1 MRYLRFGIYTYKNTI
16 MKFRSLLVSAAA
28 AVFAVVACQEVAQDL
43 GAPDIS
49 LSESE
54 MTFEVAG
61 GDQELTLNATRDWK
75 VETDADWVVV
85 SPESGKASAEDQKVT
100 VSVLEN
106 EGMDRTADLKFTIG
120 MKSKYL
126 TVSQAGP
133 GGSVEALIVYS
144 NNFDISEAQN
154 NSGWPYLDSN
164 YDLWDNKTGTGAS
177 TVDYAFGGK
186 MSVRTSGKLSNDASG
201 FSHYKGSGM
210 NKVFFGAATSIFKI
224 QNITL
229 DAAQTNYAFS
239 FGGQRYTQDDAS
251 NLFSFDEFKVY
262 VSNDAAKWVPVTMA
276 FRADADLDGDWN
288 LASAKIT
295 LPSGTAKLSIAFVCT
310 KSSAYS
316 IDDVLLE
323 VAGEAGQAID
333 FSKGEEISGTTGG
346 SGGGQVTPPS
356 NIVNV
361 TVAEFNSKP
370 VSTTEWYR
378 LTGTV
383 KGPINTQYGNYD
395 LVDATGTV
403 YVYGTSN
410 WAEFSSNFAE
420 GGTVTIVGQRGD
432 YNGKIEVLESYIES
446 FTPGQGGSDQGGD
459 EPSGKPTSLTKAT
472 IAEFLAAAESTTV
485 WYELTGEIISI
496 AKQDYGNFTIKDATG
511 EVYIYGMT
519 SKWVG
524 SNDKSFSQIGL
535 KVGDTVT
542 LGTLRGSYNDQPQG
556 GGNPVP
562 AYYISHV
569 PGEGGSEPT
578 PPAGEAGEYDS
589 SLTWTLGTNA
599 YDATSQTPQKAVVN
613 GVMVNNILKLGKSSA
628 GGSATIAVPAGTA
641 KVGFY
646 AVGWANNKVV
656 LKCTAGSQSVS
667 LNLNANS
674 GATGNPDPTYE
685 FTVTAADYYTVDI
698 PSGATSLVL
707 ETSGSSNCRAVIF
720 AIKAVN

>member
-1 MRYLRFGIYTYKNTI
+1 MTDGPVGRPFLVYHAIVVHCLQKCFSMIIFAGSVSRYEIFKIWNLYIQKHI
-16 MKFRSLLVSAAA
+16 MKFKSLLVSAAA

-133 GGSVEALIVYS
+133 GGSADALVIYANDMNKDKVVKDGNY
-144 NNFDISEAQN
+144 
-154 NSGWPYLDSN
+154 WPYPDATDSWRN
-164 YDLWDNKTGTGAS
+164 ETGSGIANVKYAS
-177 TVDYAFGGK
+177 NDV
-186 MSVRTSGKLSNDASG
+186 SVRSVSSTNNLWFPAKGGSYFSIQDIELGSTSSMQLTFDVVHGSPNG
-201 FSHYKGSGM
+201 YK
-210 NKVFFGAATSIFKI
+210 KVFAPE
-224 QNITL
+224 N
-229 DAAQTNYAFS
+229 
-239 FGGQRYTQDDAS
+239 
-251 NLFSFDEFKVY
+251 FKVFL
-262 VSNDAAKWVPVTMA
+262 SPDNAKWVELPYELVVK
-276 FRADADLDGDWN
+276 ADNEFD
-288 LASAKIT
+288 STVAKFT
-295 LPSGTAKLSIAFVCT
+295 VSGTSKLSIAFQFLGAEDGYRLTNINLSV
-310 KSSAYS
+310 Y
-316 IDDVLLE
+316 
-323 VAGEAGQAID
+323 AGTDATAVD
-333 FSKGEEISGTTGG
+333 FSKATAMDFGSGSTGSNPGG
-346 SGGGQVTPPS
+346 STPSEGQPT
-356 NIVNV
+356 N
-361 TVAEFNSKP
+361 
-370 VSTTEWYR
+370 
-378 LTGTV
+378 
-383 KGPINTQYGNYD
+383 
-395 LVDATGTV
+395 LV
-403 YVYGTSN
+403 
-410 WAEFSSNFAE
+410 
-420 GGTVTIVGQRGD
+420 
-432 YNGKIEVLESYIES
+432 
-446 FTPGQGGSDQGGD
+446 
-459 EPSGKPTSLTKAT
+459 KAT

-496 AKQDYGNFTIKDATG
+496 AKADYGNFTIKDATG

-542 LGTLRGSYNDQPQG
+542 LGSLRTSYNGTPQG

-569 PGEGGSEPT
+569 PGQGGTEPT

-589 SLTWTLGTNA
+589 SLTWTLGANA

-646 AVGWANNKVV
+646 AVGWTNNKVV